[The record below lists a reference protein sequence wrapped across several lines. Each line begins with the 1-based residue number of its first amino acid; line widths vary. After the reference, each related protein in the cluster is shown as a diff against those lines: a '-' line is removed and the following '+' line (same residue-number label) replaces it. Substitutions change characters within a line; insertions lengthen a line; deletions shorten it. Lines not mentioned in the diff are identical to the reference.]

1 MIKNKWPEAVVTFLL
16 GLGMGGVL
24 GLLFAPAS
32 GEDTR
37 DLIRGSA
44 EDAVEAAGAEA
55 RRLSRHFQNTIESA
69 EEQVKGAA
77 KAGGKAYQEVKKA
90 SA

>member
-1 MIKNKWPEAVVTFLL
+1 L
-16 GLGMGGVL
+16 GLGIGGVL
-24 GLLFAPAS
+24 GLLLAPAS

-37 DLIRGSA
+37 DFIRDSA

-69 EEQVKGAA
+69 EEQVKDAANSGA
-77 KAGGKAYQEVKKA
+77 KAYQEVKKA
-90 SA
+90 SAQVRR